1 MLLCGY
7 GWTAKE
13 APMDGPQIIKTLAD
27 VHAHQLFVD
36 GVYVCPPPSLS
47 LSLSLSFPGLR
58 PPIL

>member
-36 GVYVCPPPSLS
+36 GVYV
-47 LSLSLSFPGLR
+47 
-58 PPIL
+58 